1 MIRGGYMLASTS
13 TFNNLSTWK
22 RFISEG
28 VLDSARLNKQIEE
41 SWYRCRQ
48 EQVNPYLREG
58 NSVLTNELLTVQ
70 REKNALLMEIALPH
84 LARMNPLI
92 KESGMIALLVDSDGY
107 VLSLSGN
114 EKTLDDARKINFVE
128 GVRWTEEEVGTNA
141 IGTALQTG
149 EAVMIN
155 GMEHYAIASHKWSCS
170 AMPIYN
176 EKGMM
181 MGVINLSCP
190 ITHSHPYMLGTVA
203 SMAYTIEQEIKIRSY
218 KNELAFIQH
227 AVKLADYYWNRHFI
241 VCDQNEMI
249 VSASKLVRQKV
260 PKSVGMRL
268 EDFLQYGYQ
277 IDLESTS
284 LLTEGI
290 EVSGKCLFLVE
301 KKASASNKL
310 FSAKTFHF
318 EGEMGISETFQNTIK
333 QVKQVAPTEASVY
346 LYGETGV
353 GKELVARAIHENS
366 SRKNGPFI
374 ALNCGAIPKDL
385 MESELFGYVEG
396 AFTGAKRQGYKGKFE
411 QANEGTLF
419 LDEIGEIP
427 PSMQVALLRVLQERK
442 VVPLGGNKE
451 IPLNIRI
458 ITATHR
464 KLNELV
470 NEGTFR
476 QDLYYRLNV
485 YPIYI
490 PSLRERREDLPLLAS
505 YICQQ
510 NNWNLPLTKEL
521 LDELRNYHWPGN
533 IRELQNVLQRLS
545 ILLLDEGVDYW
556 KLIHSMYSLG
566 ILQQVEEQVSVEY
579 VDLENQLT
587 IREKIQ
593 RDLMLEALQ
602 RTKGNV
608 TAAAKLI
615 DIPRSTFYKR
625 LQKYGL

>member
-1 MIRGGYMLASTS
+1 MLASTS

-58 NSVLTNELLTVQ
+58 NYVLTNELLTVQ

-114 EKTLDDARKINFVE
+114 EKTLDDAGKINFVE

-141 IGTALQTG
+141 IGTALRTG

-176 EKGMM
+176 EKGIV

-227 AVKLADYYWNRHFI
+227 AIKLADYYCNRHFI

-260 PKSVGMRL
+260 PKSIGMRL
-268 EDFLQYGYQ
+268 KDFLQYGYQ
-277 IDLESTS
+277 IELESAS

-290 EVSGKCLFLVE
+290 EVSGKSLFLIE
-301 KKASASNKL
+301 KEASVSNRL

-333 QVKQVAPTEASVY
+333 QVKQVASTEASVY

-427 PSMQVALLRVLQERK
+427 PAMQVALLRVLQERK

-464 KLNELV
+464 NLNELV

-510 NNWNLPLTKEL
+510 NNWNLPLTEEL
-521 LDELRNYHWPGN
+521 LDKLRNYHWPGN

-545 ILLLDEGVDYW
+545 ILLLDEGIDYW
-556 KLIHSMYSLG
+556 ELIHSMYSHG
-566 ILQQVEEQVSVEY
+566 ILQQLEEQVSMEF

-587 IREKIQ
+587 IRERIQ

>member
-1 MIRGGYMLASTS
+1 MLASTS

-58 NSVLTNELLTVQ
+58 NYVLTNELLNAQ
-70 REKNALLMEIALPH
+70 REKNALLMEMTLPH
-84 LARMNPLI
+84 LARVNPLI
-92 KESGMIALLVDSDGY
+92 KESGMMALLVDSDGY

-155 GMEHYAIASHKWSCS
+155 GMEHYSIASHKWSCS

-176 EKGMM
+176 EKGIV

-190 ITHSHPYMLGTVA
+190 VTHSHPYMLGMVA
-203 SMAYTIEQEIKIRSY
+203 SMAYTIEQEVKIRSY
-218 KNELAFIQH
+218 KNEQAFIQH
-227 AVKLADYYWNRHFI
+227 AIKLADYYCNRYFI

-260 PKSVGMRL
+260 PKSIGMRL

-277 IDLESTS
+277 IEVESAS
-284 LLTEGI
+284 LLTRDI
-290 EVSGKCLFLVE
+290 EASGKCLFLVE
-301 KKASASNKL
+301 KGASASSRL
-310 FSAKTFHF
+310 FSAKSFHF
-318 EGEMGISETFQNTIK
+318 EGEIGISETFQNTIK

-427 PSMQVALLRVLQERK
+427 PAMQVALLRVLQERK

-464 KLNELV
+464 NLKELV

-490 PSLRERREDLPLLAS
+490 PSLRERRDDLPFIAS

-510 NNWNLPLTKEL
+510 NNWNLPLTEEL
-521 LDELRNYHWPGN
+521 LDKLGNYHWPGN

-545 ILLLDEGVDYW
+545 ILLLDEGVDYQE
-556 KLIHSMYSLG
+556 LIHSMYSLG
-566 ILQQVEEQVSVEY
+566 ILQQQEEQVPMEV

-587 IREKIQ
+587 IRERIQ

>member
-1 MIRGGYMLASTS
+1 MLASTS

-58 NSVLTNELLTVQ
+58 NYVLTNELLTVQ

-84 LARMNPLI
+84 LARMSPLI

-176 EKGMM
+176 ERGIM
-181 MGVINLSCP
+181 MGVINFSCP

-218 KNELAFIQH
+218 RNELAFIQH
-227 AVKLADYYWNRHFI
+227 AIKLADYYCNRHFI
-241 VCDQNEMI
+241 VCDQNEII
-249 VSASKLVRQKV
+249 VSASKLVRQKI
-260 PKSVGMRL
+260 PKSIGMRL
-268 EDFLQYGYQ
+268 KEFLQYGYQ
-277 IDLESTS
+277 IELESAS

-290 EVSGKCLFLVE
+290 EVSGKSLFLIE
-301 KKASASNKL
+301 KEASASNRL

-318 EGEMGISETFQNTIK
+318 EGEMGISETFQHTIK
-333 QVKQVAPTEASVY
+333 QVKQVASTEASVY

-427 PSMQVALLRVLQERK
+427 PAMQVALLRVLQERK

-464 KLNELV
+464 NLNELV

-510 NNWNLPLTKEL
+510 NNWNLPLTEEL
-521 LDELRNYHWPGN
+521 LDKLRNYHWPGN

-545 ILLLDEGVDYW
+545 ILLLDEGIDYW
-556 KLIHSMYSLG
+556 ELIHSMYSLG
-566 ILQQVEEQVSVEY
+566 ILQQVEEQVSMEFM
-579 VDLENQLT
+579 DLENQLT
-587 IREKIQ
+587 IRERIQ